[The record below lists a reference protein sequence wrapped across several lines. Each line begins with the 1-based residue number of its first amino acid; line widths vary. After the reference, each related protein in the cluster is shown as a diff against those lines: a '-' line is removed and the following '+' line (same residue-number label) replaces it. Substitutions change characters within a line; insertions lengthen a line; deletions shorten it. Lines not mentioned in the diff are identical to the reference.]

1 MSACSS
7 PRKTG
12 VDLERFEKQET
23 LPGLAVWAARDM
35 HNGGA
40 MVAVKY
46 LDRGRCEENGRA
58 LPLIEVSLGTT
69 LHHPNVVR
77 ILEVI
82 QQPDRVVLVQELLTG
97 GDLFSGLQQVEVFS
111 EFVARCCFSD
121 LIAGLEYLHENGV
134 VHRDLKPENCV
145 FDHTGT
151 LKIVDFGL
159 AARFIPGQL
168 FEQCCGTLEF
178 VAPEVLRNRPHLGPP
193 IDVWAAGVMLYDMV
207 LGDLPFKAG
216 EEAFE
221 LPASLE
227 SEVSSELAWL
237 LRGVLEQDPEL
248 RLTVSAIKSSTWM
261 AKPLDFEK
269 LQKGLANGTVVPE
282 TLPLYSPLYRR
293 VQRERQSAIRRDMG
307 FIFDGKTNDDPT
319 EGLSFSLTTRFELGL
334 MSIH

>member
-12 VDLERFEKQET
+12 VDHDQRFEKQEQ

-40 MVAVKY
+40 MVAVKH

-69 LHHPNVVR
+69 LQHSNVVR
-77 ILEVI
+77 IFEVI

-97 GDLFSGLQQVEVFS
+97 GDLFSCLQQFEVFS
-111 EFVARCCFSD
+111 ELVARCCFSD
-121 LIAGLEYLHENGV
+121 LVGGLEYLHVNGV

-145 FDHTGT
+145 FDHNGT

-159 AARFIPGQL
+159 AARFVPGQL
-168 FEQCCGTLEF
+168 LEQYCGSLEF
-178 VAPEVLRNRPHLGPP
+178 AAPEVLRTRPHLGPP
-193 IDVWAAGVMLYDMV
+193 IDVWAVGVMLYDMV
-207 LGDLPFKAG
+207 LGDLPFVVG
-216 EEAFE
+216 EEVFE

-227 SEVSSELAWL
+227 NEVSSELAL
-237 LRGVLEQDPEL
+237 LLLGVLEQDPDL
-248 RLTVSAIKSSTWM
+248 RLTVSAIKSSNWM
-261 AKPLDFEK
+261 ALPLDFEG
-269 LQKGLANGTVVPE
+269 QQDGLVNGTVGPE
-282 TLPLYSPLYRR
+282 TLPAYSPLYQR

-307 FIFDGKTNDDPT
+307 FDFDGKTNDDPT
-319 EGLSFSLTTRFELGL
+319 EVVFLSVRV
-334 MSIH
+334 